1 MRDDRHASLKLLLR
15 VGMALAATCLASAC
29 AFDPVAGVPNLL
41 ANRDAQCDIGPSWN
55 ETPMWDSGEV
65 RLIWRYHKE
74 NEWQGVCETSGWGC
88 IHCKWEARERVCTV
102 DLRIR
107 PRFSELCH
115 MAVLGHEL
123 GHALGKM
130 HDEPRVRVIPVS
142 FVPADAPPAPSPD
155 SLPIPA
161 PVVNA
166 TGDEPVIAAL
176 ALETLPELEAPHL
189 DSMLE
194 LVKPMEPVQALAD
207 AGDLSGGIPLRLDRA
222 RFDALAPPP

>member
-1 MRDDRHASLKLLLR
+1 MRDYRHAAPRLLLR

-29 AFDPVAGVPNLL
+29 AFDPVAGVPNML
-41 ANRDAQCDIGPSWN
+41 ANREAQCDIGPSWN
-55 ETPMWDSGEV
+55 ETPMLDSGEV
-65 RLIWRYHKE
+65 RLVWRYHKE
-74 NEWQGVCETSGWGC
+74 NAWQGVCETSGWGC
-88 IHCKWEARERVCTV
+88 IHCKWEGRERVCTV

-142 FVPADAPPAPSPD
+142 FIPADTSPAAHPD
-155 SLPIPA
+155 SV
-161 PVVNA
+161 PVTSA
-166 TGDEPVIAAL
+166 SSDEPVIVAL
-176 ALETLPELEAPHL
+176 ALETLPELEPPHL

-194 LVKPMEPVQALAD
+194 LLRP
-207 AGDLSGGIPLRLDRA
+207 DLSDGISLRLDRA
-222 RFDALAPPP
+222 SFGALASRP